1 MEKNIVQSVLF
12 NKHNISLNHAIDWLK
27 NHDYKVKKVD
37 ETPNLLRFR
46 QWSPTTLKKLGYNGY
61 FHKKLN
67 DDVSLVIAYKH

>member
-12 NKHNISLNHAIDWLK
+12 NKHTTSLKSASDWLK
-27 NHDYKVKKVD
+27 NHGYKVKKVD

-67 DDVSLVIAYKH
+67 DDVSLVIAYKN